1 MEVSKFYSSGPRCR
15 ITEIL
20 TEETGGQDEIED
32 ISITTDPSKFIT
44 IVI

>member
-1 MEVSKFYSSGPRCR
+1 MEVSKFYSSGPRCS

-32 ISITTDPSKFIT
+32 ISIIAFNNKCFI
-44 IVI
+44 